1 MTALL
6 GGPTLLGQPAR
17 SSRRRGAVMTRDQIL
32 ERYRHLRAISTG
44 HHSGAL
50 KFVSKQAILE
60 HAKRLGLATGGM
72 LVAESEAEMTLV
84 FDLALYTARER
95 RSRALD
101 RYARATPLPP
111 GSDAARVLEAMRH
124 ARFSVWRIKQR
135 HETAGLIIT
144 DVLRE
149 AELWLMDEQLEASA
163 SEGLSFAGRIC
174 EPDRF
179 AMSCGIVVPIYRE
192 MMEEVALDMLAQR
205 RGDPERVSQD
215 PHFALAIYRAA
226 INHGILHDV
235 ADE

>member
-1 MTALL
+1 
-6 GGPTLLGQPAR
+6 
-17 SSRRRGAVMTRDQIL
+17 MTRDQIL

-50 KFVSKQAILE
+50 KFLSRQALLE

-84 FDLALYTARER
+84 FDLALYTAKER

-111 GSDAARVLEAMRH
+111 GSDAACMLEAMRH

-135 HETAGLIIT
+135 HEAAGLIIT

-149 AELWLMDEQLEASA
+149 AEVWLVDEQLEASA
-163 SEGLSFAGRIC
+163 PEDLSFAGRIC

-179 AMSCGIVVPIYRE
+179 AMSCGVVVPIYRE
-192 MMEEVALDMLAQR
+192 LIEEVALDMLAWR
-205 RGDPERVSQD
+205 RGDPEHVAQD
-215 PHFALAIYRAA
+215 PHFAIAIYRAA
-226 INHGILHDV
+226 IDSGIMSNV

>member
-1 MTALL
+1 
-6 GGPTLLGQPAR
+6 
-17 SSRRRGAVMTRDQIL
+17 MTRDEVLQ
-32 ERYRHLRAISTG
+32 RYRHLRLISIG

-50 KFVSKQAILE
+50 KFVPRQALLE

-72 LVAESEAEMTLV
+72 LVAESEVEMTLV
-84 FDLALYTARER
+84 FDLALYTAKER

-111 GSDAARVLEAMRH
+111 ASDAAGVLEAMRQ
-124 ARFSVWRIKQR
+124 ARFSVWRINRR

-149 AELWLMDEQLEASA
+149 AEVWLVDEQLEASA
-163 SEGLSFAGRIC
+163 PEDLSFAGRIC

-179 AMSCGIVVPIYRE
+179 AMSCGVVVPVYRE

-215 PHFALAIYRAA
+215 PRFALAIYRAA
-226 INHGILHDV
+226 IDHGVLNDV
-235 ADE
+235 TDE

>member
-1 MTALL
+1 
-6 GGPTLLGQPAR
+6 
-17 SSRRRGAVMTRDQIL
+17 MTRDEVLQ
-32 ERYRHLRAISTG
+32 RYRHLRAISTG

-50 KFVSKQAILE
+50 KFLSRPALLE
-60 HAKRLGLATGGM
+60 HAKRLRLATGPM

-84 FDLALYTARER
+84 FDLALYTAKEG

-111 GSDAARVLEAMRH
+111 GSDAARMLEAMRH

-135 HETAGLIIT
+135 HEIAGLIIT

-149 AELWLMDEQLEASA
+149 AELWLVDEQLEASA

-179 AMSCGIVVPIYRE
+179 AMSWGVVVPVYRE
-192 MMEEVALDMLAQR
+192 MMEEVALDMLTQR

-215 PHFALAIYRAA
+215 PRFALAIYRAA
-226 INHGILHDV
+226 IDHGVLNDV

>member
-1 MTALL
+1 
-6 GGPTLLGQPAR
+6 
-17 SSRRRGAVMTRDQIL
+17 MTRDQIL
-32 ERYRHLRAISTG
+32 QRYRHLRAISTD

-50 KFVSKQAILE
+50 KFLSRQALLE

-84 FDLALYTARER
+84 FDLALYTAKER

-111 GSDAARVLEAMRH
+111 GSDTARVLEAMRH

-135 HETAGLIIT
+135 HEAAGLIIT

-149 AELWLMDEQLEASA
+149 AEVWLVDEQLEASA
-163 SEGLSFAGRIC
+163 PEDLSFAGRIC

-179 AMSCGIVVPIYRE
+179 AMSCGVVVPVYRE
-192 MMEEVALDMLAQR
+192 LIEEVALDMLAWR
-205 RGDPERVSQD
+205 RGDPEHVAQD
-215 PHFALAIYRAA
+215 PHFAIAIYRAA
-226 INHGILHDV
+226 IDSGIMSNV

>member
-1 MTALL
+1 
-6 GGPTLLGQPAR
+6 
-17 SSRRRGAVMTRDQIL
+17 MTRDQIL
-32 ERYRHLRAISTG
+32 ERYRHLRAISIG
-44 HHSGAL
+44 HHSGAMA
-50 KFVSKQAILE
+50 FVSKQAVLE
-60 HAKRLGLATGGM
+60 HAKRLGLSTGGM

-84 FDLALYTARER
+84 FDLALYTAKER

-135 HETAGLIIT
+135 HEPAGLIIT
-144 DVLRE
+144 DLLRE
-149 AELWLMDEQLEASA
+149 AEVWLVDEQLEASA
-163 SEGLSFAGRIC
+163 SEDLSFAGRIC

-179 AMSCGIVVPIYRE
+179 AMGCGVVVPVYRE

-215 PHFALAIYRAA
+215 PRFALAIYRAA
-226 INHGILHDV
+226 LDHDVLNDV

>member
-1 MTALL
+1 
-6 GGPTLLGQPAR
+6 
-17 SSRRRGAVMTRDQIL
+17 MTRDQIL
-32 ERYRHLRAISTG
+32 QRYRHLRAISTG

-50 KFVSKQAILE
+50 KFLSRQALLE

-84 FDLALYTARER
+84 FDLALYTAKER

-111 GSDAARVLEAMRH
+111 GSDVARMLEAMRH

-135 HETAGLIIT
+135 HEAAGLIIT
-144 DVLRE
+144 DVLRS
-149 AELWLMDEQLEASA
+149 AEVWLVDEQLEASA
-163 SEGLSFAGRIC
+163 PEDLSFAGRIC

-179 AMSCGIVVPIYRE
+179 AMSCGVVVPIYRE
-192 MMEEVALDMLAQR
+192 LIEEVALDMLAWR
-205 RGDPERVSQD
+205 RGDPEHVAQD
-215 PHFALAIYRAA
+215 PHFAIAIYRAA
-226 INHGILHDV
+226 IDSGIMSNV

>member
-1 MTALL
+1 
-6 GGPTLLGQPAR
+6 
-17 SSRRRGAVMTRDQIL
+17 MTRDEVLQ
-32 ERYRHLRAISTG
+32 RYRHLRLISIG

-50 KFVSKQAILE
+50 KFLSRPALLE
-60 HAKRLGLATGGM
+60 LAKRLGLAAQGI

-84 FDLALYTARER
+84 FDLALYTAKER

-111 GSDAARVLEAMRH
+111 GSDAARVLEAMRQ
-124 ARFSVWRIKQR
+124 ARFSVWRINRR

-149 AELWLMDEQLEASA
+149 AEVWLVDEQLEASA
-163 SEGLSFAGRIC
+163 PEDLSFAGRIC
-174 EPDRF
+174 KPDRF
-179 AMSCGIVVPIYRE
+179 AMSCGVVVPVYRE

-215 PHFALAIYRAA
+215 PRFALAIYRAA
-226 INHGILHDV
+226 IDHGVLNDV
-235 ADE
+235 TDE

>member
-1 MTALL
+1 
-6 GGPTLLGQPAR
+6 
-17 SSRRRGAVMTRDQIL
+17 MTRDEVLQ
-32 ERYRHLRAISTG
+32 RYRHLRLISIG

-50 KFVSKQAILE
+50 KFLSRQALLE
-60 HAKRLGLATGGM
+60 HAKRLGLAAQGI

-84 FDLALYTARER
+84 FDLALYTAKER

-111 GSDAARVLEAMRH
+111 GSDAARMLEAMRH
-124 ARFSVWRIKQR
+124 ARFSVWRIDRR

-149 AELWLMDEQLEASA
+149 TELWLVDEQLEVSA
-163 SEGLSFAGRIC
+163 PEGLCFAGRIC

-179 AMSCGIVVPIYRE
+179 TMSCGVVVPVYRE
-192 MMEEVALDMLAQR
+192 LIEEVSLDMLAWR
-205 RGDPERVSQD
+205 RGDPERVAED
-215 PHFALAIYRAA
+215 PRFAIAIYRAA
-226 INHGILHDV
+226 IESGILNNV